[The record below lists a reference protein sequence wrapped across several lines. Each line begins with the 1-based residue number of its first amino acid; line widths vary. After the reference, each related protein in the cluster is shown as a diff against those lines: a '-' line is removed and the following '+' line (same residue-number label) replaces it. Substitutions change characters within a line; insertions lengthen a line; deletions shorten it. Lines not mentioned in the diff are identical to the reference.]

1 MSGAPLPSHVGPATP
16 CAIWMPAPK
25 PFWSASR
32 PSRPNLEAHG
42 RTRALAL
49 KKLRRICQAEVR
61 RLKDNYSLATVKLY
75 LSKYRDTDAIDPNHL
90 VLRPRKMRSGQ
101 RFSYLALD
109 PEKTR
114 AINAAYH
121 QRIHR
126 DQSNLIPLDPE
137 AFIQKAL
144 ALLGSDRYL
153 EKGMALMALTGRRP
167 GEIFFSASFSAPKE
181 KLPFPALIFS
191 GQLKTRQAPG
201 TSFEPY
207 PIPVLAEPRLIIRA
221 LENLRV
227 MKTFLSADAVNTT
240 SGPQL
245 PKYISHAFVSLN
257 QPWKPGYLR
266 SAYGAICCHRFKPKN
281 QTDDIFLAQILGHKL
296 LGPNA
301 SLSVGQSYKDFYVKT

>member
-1 MSGAPLPSHVGPATP
+1 MRNLNARAQAFIERIATL
-16 CAIWMPAPK
+16 
-25 PFWSASR
+25 SAD
-32 PSRPNLEAHG
+32 LESHG

-49 KKLRRICQAEVR
+49 QKLRRICQAEVR
-61 RLKDNYSLATVKLY
+61 RLKDSYAPPTVKSY
-75 LSKYRDTDAIDPNHL
+75 LSKYRDAIRAIDPNHL

-109 PEKTR
+109 PEETR

-121 QRIHR
+121 QSIHR

-301 SLSVGQSYKDFYVKT
+301 SLSVGQSYKDFYVVED